1 MSWKFIKNILGK
13 NEESKDAPQAPEKT
27 SNSEDYGGVLDLEL
41 MRKKSFV
48 CLESAYRHQEIVL
61 RRATEMNRLCLGE
74 FLFTF
79 FNLKRTSIET
89 LAVMYREAEFGCSA
103 SEVVITDPDE
113 IWSFDLFSTILKNK
127 TDEGHYYTQGMF
139 HETTIVAQSETK
151 NYILTMIS
159 LGGTETIKYMRV
171 TLLVPNNNIKDDCA
185 SLKTNNA
192 PISTSCI
199 LSYSEVENNPELLT
213 YEIVENNV
221 NRKHQSNEE
230 FDELDRE
237 YIHGQFEFQGGY
249 YIGYGN
255 WLYSQNRYYDA
266 YSILERAF
274 NCLRNDLDESDPKI
288 MQVYYK
294 VCNTIGHCLTKM
306 GREDEAAYFYKQG
319 APATSLDEPNNLAL
333 SYARLGNPIAIN
345 IMNNWMMMVAQQ
357 KGSHENWS
365 EDTKQFTIDVPI
377 SLSIYKEKVDKYLSE
392 NPIYHKQ
399 ITIGDILNLFFG
411 IKRKNLAKCM
421 FIYDT
426 ISKSFSKRLEDFD
439 AIYDFSVCA
448 NKIYVLSCT
457 YVYYMTNDDEDKSIL
472 CHNAPII
479 ISTHS
484 IDAGNSNATM
494 RIDLHRCNFSNND
507 DKRNFVRRND
517 PQSATFC
524 IGNLEK
530 FDFNTDNDSLLNAIR
545 KAVELVD
552 QRRMFEAYQLSKW
565 VFECTS
571 TKLKNDNG
579 IQFESKDELL
589 WEIFFESSYRIGYTL
604 MELGKIYTAAYYLEI
619 ASHSSVYQHVQE
631 YINCLSNSKDPQALV
646 VVEDVIKRSPKP
658 ESEEN
663 MEAWNFHMA
672 FLKRRKA
679 YILIDKNRISEA
691 IILLQEMVDEP
702 LNKDFAQRELQYL
715 EKIRKK
721 HNSMNTN

>member
-1 MSWKFIKNILGK
+1 MFWKFIKNLLGK
-13 NEESKDAPQAPEKT
+13 KEESKDAPQTTKNT
-27 SNSEDYGGVLDLEL
+27 SNREDNGGFLDFEL
-41 MRKKSFV
+41 IQKKFFIR
-48 CLESAYRHQEIVL
+48 LESAYRHQEIVL
-61 RRATEMNRLCLGE
+61 RRATEVSRLCLGE

-79 FNLKRTSIET
+79 FNFKKTSIET
-89 LAVMYREAEFGCSA
+89 LAVMYREAEFGSSA
-103 SEVVITDPDE
+103 SEEMITDPDE

-127 TDEGHYYTQGMF
+127 TDEGHYTHGMF

-151 NYILTMIS
+151 NYILTMIG
-159 LGGTETIKYMRV
+159 LGGTDTIKYMRV
-171 TLLVPNNNIKDDCA
+171 TLLVPDTNFKDDSA

-230 FDELDRE
+230 FDELERE
-237 YIHGQFEFQGGY
+237 YIYGQFEFNGGY

-255 WLYSQNRYYDA
+255 WLFSQNRYYDA

-274 NCLRNDLDESDPKI
+274 NYLRNDLDESDPKI

-306 GREDEAAYFYKQG
+306 DREDEASYFYKQG
-319 APATSLDEPNNLAL
+319 SPATSLDEPNYLAL
-333 SYARLGNPIAIN
+333 SYARLGNPTAIN
-345 IMNNWMMMVAQQ
+345 IMNNWMIMVAQQ
-357 KGSHENWS
+357 KRSHENWS
-365 EDTKQFTIDVPI
+365 EDTKQFTVDVPE
-377 SLSIYKEKVDKYLSE
+377 SLSIYKVKVDKYLSE
-392 NPIYHKQ
+392 NPIYREQ
-399 ITIGDILNLFFG
+399 FTIGDILNLFFG

-426 ISKSFSKRLEDFD
+426 TSKSFSNRLEDSD

-457 YVYYMTNDDEDKSIL
+457 HVHYITNDDEDKSIL
-472 CHNAPII
+472 CHNAPIV

-484 IDAGNSNATM
+484 IDASNSNATM

-530 FDFNTDNDSLLNAIR
+530 FDFSTDNDSLLNAIR
-545 KAVELVD
+545 KAIELVD

-571 TKLKNDNG
+571 TKLKDENG

-589 WEIFFESSYRIGYTL
+589 WEIFFESSYQIGYTL

-619 ASHSSVYQHVQE
+619 ASHSSSYRNVQE
-631 YINCLSNSKDPQALV
+631 YINCLSNSKDPQALE

-658 ESEEN
+658 ESDEDMEE
-663 MEAWNFHMA
+663 WNFHMA

-691 IILLQEMVDEP
+691 RILLQEMANEP
-702 LNKDFAQRELQYL
+702 LNKGFAQRELQYL
-715 EKIRKK
+715 ENLERNIIQ
-721 HNSMNTN
+721 